1 MNEICPQGHTIS
13 DQYQGNGGMKPML
26 GFPLG
31 WMIAAGLFFLL
42 VFTAGM
48 SPLTIRGHIKRV
60 GDDDEAELRIRAL
73 LGLINY
79 RWRLPDIR
87 FKGFS
92 MELKKEIFAEDLTDS
107 KQQSTMAN
115 IDVHKIMRNF
125 GKFELILKQSS
136 NLFGLARR
144 MLGRVKLTEWQ
155 WRTAVGTNDA
165 MWTAMVTGF
174 VWSAKTTA
182 IGLLSQI
189 VRLTADPQLS
199 VEPVYNEP
207 HFSTEGTFTA
217 NIRLG
222 YALLAGIVLMSRIR
236 KAEAT
241 QKRVHGWR
249 RILMRG

>member
-48 SPLTIRGHIKRV
+48 SPLTITGRVKRV
-60 GDDDEAELRIRAL
+60 GDNDEAELRIRAL
-73 LGLINY
+73 LGLIHY
-79 RWRLPDIR
+79 HWRLPDIR
-87 FKGFS
+87 FKGFT
-92 MELKKEIFAEDLTDS
+92 MELKKEMFAEDLTDS
-107 KQQSTMAN
+107 KQQSTMADIN
-115 IDVHKIMRNF
+115 VHKIMQTFR
-125 GKFELILKQSS
+125 KLELILDQPGD
-136 NLFGLARR
+136 LFGLARR
-144 MLGRVKLTEWQ
+144 TLGHVKLTEWQ

-165 MWTAMVTGF
+165 MWTAMVTGLI
-174 VWSAKTTA
+174 WSAKTTA

-189 VRLTADPQLS
+189 VRLTADPQLT

-207 HFSTEGTFTA
+207 HFSTEGQFNA
-217 NIRLG
+217 KIRLG
-222 YALLAGIVLMSRIR
+222 YALFAGIVLIPRIR
-236 KAEAT
+236 KAQGT
-241 QKRVHGWR
+241 QRRAHGWR